1 MINRYVTTGLILLL
15 LFTGCGSDK
24 QKVNSVQ
31 KVAVEVDIIKT
42 GDITVI
48 KTFSGTLE
56 GAEQSKIYAS
66 IPENVVDIP
75 VSEGSYVKKGSP
87 IIILDKNGATSQYNQ
102 AYAVYRNA
110 KDNYEKMRNLYEQKA
125 ISEMNFKSVRTA
137 YEVAKANFNAAKATV
152 ELSSPIDGIVT
163 EIAVNLGQQAPLGM
177 PIATVA
183 KTKKMRLTIFA
194 GLREIAKLTVGQPA
208 KILFD
213 SSDSISAVVAE
224 ISQSADPQTRLFRVE
239 LEMDNQNGKLK
250 PGMYAKALVVVNN
263 FKDVLTIS
271 NRAVFSEDGISKVYL
286 IRNDTAYVKTIAIGA
301 SDGRRTQLLSDLPI
315 GQQVVVVGKSALRDA
330 TPVLISNK
338 DDENVPG

>member
-1 MINRYVTTGLILLL
+1 MINRYVTTSLILLL
-15 LFTGCGSDK
+15 IFIGCGSDK

-75 VSEGSYVKKGSP
+75 VSEGSYIKKGSP
-87 IIILDKNGATSQYNQ
+87 IIILDRNGAASQYNQ
-102 AYAVYRNA
+102 AYAVYQNA
-110 KDNYEKMRNLYEQKA
+110 KDNYEKMQNLYEQKA
-125 ISEMNFKSVRTA
+125 ISEMEFKSVRTA

-183 KTKKMRLTIFA
+183 RTNKMRLTMFA

-239 LEMDNQNGKLK
+239 LEMDNQNGMLK
-250 PGMYAKALVVVNN
+250 PGMYAKALVVVNS

-271 NRAVFSEDGISKVYL
+271 NRAVFSEDGISKTYF

-301 SDGRRTQLLSDLPI
+301 SDGRRTQLLSDLKI
-315 GQQVVVVGKSALRDA
+315 GQQVVVVGKSSLRDA